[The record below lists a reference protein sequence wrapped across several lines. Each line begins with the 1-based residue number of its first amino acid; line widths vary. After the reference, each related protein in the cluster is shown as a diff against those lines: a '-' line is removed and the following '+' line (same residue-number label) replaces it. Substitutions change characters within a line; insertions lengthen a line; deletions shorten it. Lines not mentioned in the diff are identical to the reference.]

1 MRTLAALM
9 PTRRGRLVTRHG
21 GGLGGIR
28 LGLRVYGGECPE
40 GAGAAGRGGW
50 DKASVTKGRSFG
62 RFFQGRRGDRLC
74 WAHSNPR
81 NLRDGPKGWV
91 WFSVQ
96 GVRNGKF
103 SKRKG
108 LEVAG
113 GGKGVSGLAFR
124 CSVAGFSGS
133 G

>member
-1 MRTLAALM
+1 M
-9 PTRRGRLVTRHG
+9 GE
-21 GGLGGIR
+21 IR
-28 LGLRVYGGECPE
+28 FGLRVDGGECPE

-50 DKASVTKGRSFG
+50 DKASVTKGRSFV

-96 GVRNGKF
+96 GVRNRKFPEGKL
-103 SKRKG
+103 

-124 CSVAGFSGS
+124 FSVAVFWGFGVTV
-133 G
+133 